1 MPPVRIVEVSLRGRL
16 PAGRRLGRVAGFVIA
31 TVAPTDVALRLD
43 ERTLRLE
50 LSPPLAL
57 SGPFPLVGLHA
68 RAATWGFAARALEL
82 GLERGRGLGVDASA
96 LVRAGLGK
104 LTAAALGG
112 LGVTR
117 AGFRPLGGDGAAAL
131 GALLERLRGRVPA
144 LQRGADMLG
153 LGELSLRVK
162 LTLQDELSAE
172 AVRVASGAE
181 LVIEARAPVASWLA
195 SGPVPNLE
203 VRGPLEL
210 VGAPGEADAS
220 AHRAAGLRV
229 LRALAAAHP
238 RALGLDLARLV
249 GIEPPGSQP

>member
-1 MPPVRIVEVSLRGRL
+1 MPPVRVVELLLRGRL
-16 PAGRRLGRVAGFVIA
+16 PAGRRLGRAAGFVIA

-68 RAATWGFAARALEL
+68 RAAAWGFAARALEL

-104 LTAAALGG
+104 LTASALGG

-117 AGFRPLGGDGAAAL
+117 AGFRPLGGEGATAL
-131 GALLERLRGRVPA
+131 GVLRDRLRGRVPA
-144 LQRGADMLG
+144 LLRGAELLG

-162 LTLQDELSAE
+162 LTLQDELAAE

-181 LVIEARAPVASWLA
+181 LVIEARGALATWLA
-195 SGPVPNLE
+195 GGPLPSLE

-210 VGAPGEADAS
+210 AGDAGAL
-220 AHRAAGLRV
+220 AHKAAGLRV

-238 RALGLDLARLV
+238 RVLGLDLARLL
-249 GIEPPGSQP
+249 GIESPGSQP